1 MPKTEK
7 QLIGQKGENEAVRWL
22 HNKGFLILDRNYLTK
37 WGEIDIVAKKGLEIV
52 FVEVKTVSRPSA
64 LVNTIAKE
72 QGNVKHETLK
82 KAQMDES
89 DAYEPEDNLHPWKL
103 KRLARTIEIY
113 LSDKNLDEEA
123 DWRLDCLSVYLNERG
138 DLVLIEHLEDVF

>member
-1 MPKTEK
+1 MSKTEK
-7 QLIGQKGENEAVRWL
+7 QLIGRKGEDEAVKWL
-22 HNKGFLILDRNYLTK
+22 RNKGFRILDRNYLTK
-37 WGEIDIVAKKGLEIV
+37 WGELDIVAQKGSSVV

-64 LVNTIAKE
+64 LANTIARE
-72 QGNVKHETLK
+72 QGSIKHETPLP
-82 KAQMDES
+82 DN
-89 DAYEPEDNLHPWKL
+89 YEPEDNLHPWKL

-113 LSDKNLDEEA
+113 LSDKNIDEET